1 MQRSWQH
8 LVAIAVLLAP
18 MCGACSAA
26 PRAAD
31 PVVVAPGAPG
41 EDSRTVDAGSVATGE
56 RAAWV
61 DADVRFMQDMIRHH
75 AQALDMTRLIADRTE
90 NEAIRRAGRR
100 IDASQQDEIALMRR
114 WLEARGERTT
124 PSAAHAGHHL
134 MPGMLDAEA
143 MARLAASRGEAFDRL
158 FLESMI
164 RHHEGALVMVRD
176 LFAIEGAGR
185 EPEIYQFANHVDAD
199 QRAEIARMRRL
210 LNQND
215 QRGSV

>member
-8 LVAIAVLLAP
+8 RVALAVLLP
-18 MCGACSAA
+18 VLVGACSAS
-26 PRAAD
+26 PRAAG

-41 EDSRTVDAGSVATGE
+41 EASRTVEAATVATGE
-56 RAAWV
+56 RAAYV
-61 DADVRFMQDMIRHH
+61 AADVRFMQDMIQHH

-90 NEAIRRAGRR
+90 DETIRRAGQR
-100 IDASQQDEIALMRR
+100 IDASQEDEIALMRR

-134 MPGMLDAEA
+134 MPGMLDADA
-143 MARLAASRGEAFDRL
+143 MARLAAARGEAFDRR

-176 LFAIEGAGR
+176 LFATEGAGR

-215 QRGSV
+215 Q